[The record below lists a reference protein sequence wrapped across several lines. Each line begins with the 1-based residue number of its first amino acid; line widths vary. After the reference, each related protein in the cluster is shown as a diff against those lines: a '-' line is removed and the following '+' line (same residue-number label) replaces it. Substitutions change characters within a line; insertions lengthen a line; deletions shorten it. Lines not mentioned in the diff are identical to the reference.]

1 MCLFVCVCVCLYW
14 CMSVFCACQCL
25 WCYIMRSSNVV
36 HDWQVKSLQ
45 TQGLSPSM
53 AHFLSMLFWVG
64 LSYVSVSIAPN
75 LRRVI
80 DCIAFRHHLYTFLS
94 LYTYSGKHTHSHTHQ
109 ALVTYRHPITSLL
122 SSDSTQNKKMTS
134 PSSSIN
140 KIEHPC
146 LTQFNGRVK

>member
-1 MCLFVCVCVCLYW
+1 MDSICVCLCVCVRLYW

-25 WCYIMRSSNVV
+25 RCYIMRSSNVV

-64 LSYVSVSIAPN
+64 LSYISVSIAPN

-94 LYTYSGKHTHSHTHQ
+94 LYTCSGKHTHSQ
-109 ALVTYRHPITSLL
+109 ALVTCRHPITSLL
-122 SSDSTQNKKMTS
+122 SSDSTQNKKWQV
-134 PSSSIN
+134 PPALLIRLSI
-140 KIEHPC
+140 H
-146 LTQFNGRVK
+146 V